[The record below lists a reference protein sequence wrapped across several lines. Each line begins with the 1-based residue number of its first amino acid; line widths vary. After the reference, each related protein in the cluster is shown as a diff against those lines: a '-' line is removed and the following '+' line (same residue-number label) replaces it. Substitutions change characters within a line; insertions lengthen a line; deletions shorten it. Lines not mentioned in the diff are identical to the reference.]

1 MSSLRSTSRTRATL
15 IEAAI
20 RLGWASLAALHV
32 LPLCRTSAAL
42 MHQGATLP
50 RLAVWATLVLFL
62 AFFVLKALGVG
73 FLRVQGRRASLIA
86 FIVCCGLI
94 HGDDVK
100 HWVKDP
106 AQHAATWAV
115 VTTAIASLPPVV
127 RSIRRRA
134 RRLIDGLRAA
144 LAALLGHSP
153 RLFSL
158 GADIGWRAGPEPGR
172 RLGVPRGPPPAAC

>member
-1 MSSLRSTSRTRATL
+1 MSTLSSKSGTRGVL
-15 IEAAI
+15 IEAAV

-42 MHQGATLP
+42 LHQGATLS
-50 RLAVWATLVLFL
+50 RVAVWATLVLFL

-73 FLRVQGRRASLIA
+73 FLRVQGRRASLVA

-94 HGDDVK
+94 HGDDVT

-115 VTTAIASLPPVV
+115 VTTAAIASLPPVV
-127 RSIRRRA
+127 RS
-134 RRLIDGLRAA
+134 
-144 LAALLGHSP
+144 
-153 RLFSL
+153 
-158 GADIGWRAGPEPGR
+158 
-172 RLGVPRGPPPAAC
+172 